1 MAYLKMVSI
10 GGKRREEGRAKV
22 AVHKHS
28 QPLQDGPIKSDAKF
42 HGHFPFYFCGS
53 IYIIL

>member
-28 QPLQDGPIKSDAKF
+28 QPLQDGPIKFDGEVSW
-42 HGHFPFYFCGS
+42 PFS
-53 IYIIL
+53 ILFLRKHLYY

>member
-10 GGKRREEGRAKV
+10 GGEGREEGGAKV

-28 QPLQDGPIKSDAKF
+28 QSLQEWQNFTK
-42 HGHFPFYFCGS
+42 HRMLLCE
-53 IYIIL
+53 